1 MPTVETATGTTGSD
15 ISPDVNLGSPSEGE
29 LMLCMIRADDDGAT
43 TTTFTAA
50 SGWTEIEEVP
60 GGGFS
65 SSCAIFYKVAGA
77 SETDPAVFTMNQ
89 AANWIAHVVVVSD
102 HGGYDTADLSPLDQS
117 GTAVDAP
124 TVTPAA
130 ADSLVVTMASAASFP
145 AGTWTIP
152 SSPNSPT
159 QPTQSGTNAGSTQ
172 SIASAYFTHAASA
185 TGAVTWTYSETDHQ
199 MNAANF
205 VIAPSGGG
213 GSALPLINAYYS

>member
-50 SGWTEIEEVP
+50 SGWTEIEEVS

-65 SSCAIFYKVAGA
+65 SSCAVFYKVAGA
-77 SETDPAVFTMNQ
+77 SETDPAVFALNQ

-117 GTAVDAP
+117 GTTVDAP
-124 TVTPAA
+124 TVTPAE

-145 AGTWTIP
+145 GGTWTIP
-152 SSPNSPT
+152 TSTT

-172 SIASAYFTHAASA
+172 SIASAYFTQGATP
-185 TGAVTWTYSETDHQ
+185 TGAITWTYSETDHQ
-199 MNAANF
+199 MNAVNF
-205 VIAPSGGG
+205 VVSPSGG
-213 GSALPLINAYYS
+213 SSTILPLLNAYYS